1 MDMVDPCID
10 CVVNV
15 NCSKICK
22 VRENYTALCNDAA
35 KYYKSHKVGGFN
47 LEAVRRYPKDFT
59 KSFNKQ
65 NEAWTR
71 NRKILGEKK

>member
-1 MDMVDPCID
+1 MKDPCIE
-10 CVVNV
+10 CMVHV

-22 VRENYTALCNDAA
+22 DRENYTALCNDAA
-35 KYYKSHKVGGFN
+35 KYYKSHKAGGFNFN
-47 LEAVRRYPKDFT
+47 LEAVRRYSKDFT
-59 KSFNKQ
+59 QSFNKQ